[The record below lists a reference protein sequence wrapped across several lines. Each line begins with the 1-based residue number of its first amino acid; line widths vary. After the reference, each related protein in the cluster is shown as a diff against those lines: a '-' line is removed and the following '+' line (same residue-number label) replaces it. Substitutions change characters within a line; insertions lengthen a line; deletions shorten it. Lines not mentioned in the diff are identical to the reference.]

1 VTSDRKM
8 YEIILA
14 SHLESV
20 EDRPER
26 WEDIVDT
33 WISRALRDISPQ
45 DVLYTIHQV
54 RDEFRNNRDVDMMLL
69 AKADEFQAR
78 KKI

>member
-1 VTSDRKM
+1 MTSDRKM

-14 SHLESV
+14 SHLEAV
-20 EDRPER
+20 EDRPDR
-26 WEDIVDT
+26 WDDIVAV
-33 WISRALRDISPQ
+33 WISKAMRDISPQ
-45 DVLYTIHQV
+45 DVLYTMHKV
-54 RDEFRNNRDVDMMLL
+54 RDEFRNNRDIDMMLL